1 MEIAEGVADGG
12 LALEVEFDEFNESL
26 AEAGAFLGESDMKTN
41 L

>member
-12 LALEVEFDEFNESL
+12 LVLEEEFAEFNASL
-26 AEAGAFLGESDMKTN
+26 AEARGFLGESDMKTN